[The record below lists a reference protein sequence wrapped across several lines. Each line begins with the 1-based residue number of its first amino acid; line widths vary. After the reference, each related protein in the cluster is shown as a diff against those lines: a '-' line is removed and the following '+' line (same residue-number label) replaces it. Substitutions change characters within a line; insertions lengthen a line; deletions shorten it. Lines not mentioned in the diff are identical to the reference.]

1 MIESNSIM
9 LPWMV
14 DAVLA
19 ILGLAAFLTTFRL
32 LRGPALPDRVVALDL
47 IATLAVGFIG
57 VYAIREEE
65 PVYLIVGIV
74 MALVVFV
81 GTVAF
86 AYYLEQGSAS

>member
-1 MIESNSIM
+1 MNDF
-9 LPWMV
+9 LFWTV

-19 ILGLAAFLTTFRL
+19 ILGLSIFLATFRL
-32 LRGPALPDRVVALDL
+32 LRGPTLPDRVVALDL
-47 IATLAVGFIG
+47 IATLAVGVIG
-57 VYAIREEE
+57 IYAIREEE
-65 PVYLIVGIV
+65 PIFLLVGIV

>member
-1 MIESNSIM
+1 MSEF
-9 LPWMV
+9 LFWTV

-19 ILGLAAFLTTFRL
+19 ILGLSIFLATFRL
-32 LRGPALPDRVVALDL
+32 LRGPTLPDRVVALDL
-47 IATLAVGFIG
+47 IATLAVGVIG
-57 VYAIREEE
+57 IYAIREEE
-65 PVYLIVGIV
+65 PIFLLVGIV

>member
-1 MIESNSIM
+1 MTGI
-9 LPWMV
+9 LFWTV

-19 ILGLAAFLTTFRL
+19 ILGLGIFLTTFRL
-32 LRGPALPDRVVALDL
+32 LRGPTLPDRVVALDL
-47 IATLAVGFIG
+47 IATLAVAFIG

-65 PVYLIVGIV
+65 PVYLLVGVV
-74 MALVVFV
+74 MALVVFM